1 MEKRLDYQE
10 PGLIEL
16 ESLFSGSYIVIGD
29 SNCTI
34 GNSDSSDSIDVSD
47 DPDLG
52 GNDGSDWE

>member
-29 SNCTI
+29 SSCTV
-34 GNSDSSDSIDVSD
+34 GETEDSSDIDVSD
-47 DPDLG
+47 DPELG
-52 GNDGSDWE
+52 GADGSDW